1 MAGIGLYILY
11 TWVMFALANEG
22 RRKMKT
28 LTLNKLTFTI
38 VWYARMSLAENNKD
52 EWIIIEQSNQS
63 YVWDIVFLDIIAWGL
78 FFMCYVITI
87 IGV

>member
-11 TWVMFALANEG
+11 TWVMFALANEC

-38 VWYARMSLAENNKD
+38 VWYARMAVAENNKD
-52 EWIIIEQSNQS
+52 EWIIIDQSDQP